1 MSAANFASENFLF
14 FRMIKVKVIRAPFRG
29 RNWELPMMLFD
40 WAAQAIRAVGLIAVA
55 RSKLRMA
62 SIA

>member
-1 MSAANFASENFLF
+1 
-14 FRMIKVKVIRAPFRG
+14 MIKVKVIRAPFRG

-40 WAAQAIRAVGLIAVA
+40 WAAQAITVVGLIAVA

-62 SIA
+62 NIA